1 MLLQS
6 HDSQIDI
13 LPALPD
19 ALPDGAFTGFR
30 ARGGFTVSSEWKNGR
45 VIRCEVT
52 GDGDKEFSVRLNG
65 TVIRASGHCTS
76 EE

>member
-1 MLLQS
+1 MFLQS
-6 HDSQIDI
+6 HDSLIDI

-30 ARGGFTVSSEWKNGR
+30 ARGGFTVSAEWKNGR

-52 GDGDKEFSVRLNG
+52 GDGDK
-65 TVIRASGHCTS
+65 
-76 EE
+76 